1 MPSIGP
7 TIHGVELSAFVTKDF
22 STGRRPEVGRGE
34 RTPFARGSARFS
46 STDLSRIKL
55 TTVGQPT
62 TRATRITEKSVRT
75 ASRAMGE
82 ALGALALGNI
92 PTAGKWMAQAR
103 QNLEPMLDKAVLA
116 QASELSGRQET
127 PEQVADHILLVRLG
141 KHLAQIDDSTLFT
154 MAKLVNTDSQNELG
168 PDGPLLRQAVIKEA
182 DARLADGLGTIRTE
196 LSNPAMDA
204 GKAARRLNDDVEVLI
219 DRWIVAK
226 RFKGEPLP
234 KQNGAEILPFAMSTH
249 IRMKLMSEFTDPDK
263 MKQVA
268 QFIEPSRLAAMAKN
282 ATEPLLGVLKEVIT
296 HKLLDRMNSLTGPL
310 AALDFGVPE
319 KIAPA
324 LDTAYSDFFSI
335 LKVAQELESHTGET
349 TLTSM
354 LRAGFE
360 GVLTSVFEDVATTD
374 GLLEKFSSKDLTT
387 LMEIGGKAGVPIDGL
402 PASKINV
409 REQVR
414 TIATARIESS
424 YPEVRRLGQAVLSE
438 MTANPIHLERL
449 WTNMNAFR
457 AEVTR
462 GLAHHHRVLDPS
474 IPLPEEGD
482 GEIYAAMILDHMAH
496 FSPDHPRSNRDE
508 MLDLLVPDLSVDSV
522 KQLPYRTTDLT
533 PEMLAPFSTAELTRL
548 HYHVCSELKNSKYK
562 SDAGKQQLIR
572 NQKALEDIMLDRKMP
587 VVRALLDNHAV
598 EASLSIVS
606 DLGKKHISQ
615 VAQLKGERTVAMTN
629 IIFTNFLLSQG
640 MHRFCQA
647 FDPYI
652 LDKPETHHVDFGDD
666 RFEIW
671 SGFYNAVRDEA
682 AEKAFPS
689 GKLPEGVTSKTIQ
702 AQSILE
708 GSWAGRNYLRQLP
721 G

>member
-1 MPSIGP
+1 MPSIGN
-7 TIHGVELSAFVTKDF
+7 TIHGVDLSSFVTKDF

-46 STDLSRIKL
+46 GNDLARIKL
-55 TTVGQPT
+55 STVGQPT

-82 ALGALALGNI
+82 ALGALAAGNI

-103 QNLEPMLDKAVLA
+103 QNLEPMLDKAVLG
-116 QASELSGRQET
+116 QAPDLSGRQHT
-127 PEQVADHILLVRLG
+127 PEEVADHVLTVRLG
-141 KHLAQIDDSTLFT
+141 KHLAQIDDATLFM
-154 MAKLVNTDSQNELG
+154 MAKLVNTDSKNELG
-168 PDGPLLRQAVIKEA
+168 PDGPLLRQALIKEA
-182 DARLADGLGTIRTE
+182 DARLAAGLGAIRAE
-196 LSNPAMDA
+196 LSNPTMDA
-204 GKAARRLNDDVEVLI
+204 GKAARRLNDDVEVLV

-226 RFKGEPLP
+226 RLKGEPLP
-234 KQNGAEILPFAMSTH
+234 KQNGAEVLPFAMSTH
-249 IRMKLMSEFTDPDK
+249 IRMKLMSELTDPDQ

-268 QFIEPSRLAAMAKN
+268 QFIEPSRLAAMAKS
-282 ATEPLLGVLKEVIT
+282 AKEPLLGVVKEVVT
-296 HKLLDRMNSLTGPL
+296 QKLLDRMNTLTGPL
-310 AALDFGVPE
+310 AALDLEAPD

-324 LDTAYSDFFSI
+324 LDSAHSEFSAL
-335 LKVAQELESHTGET
+335 LKIAQELDSHTKET
-349 TLTSM
+349 SLTSM
-354 LRAGFE
+354 LKGGFE

-374 GLLEKFSSKDLTT
+374 GLLEKLGSKDLTT
-387 LMEIGGKAGVPIDGL
+387 LMDIGGRAGVKLDEL

-414 TIATARIESS
+414 EIAKARIESS

-449 WTNMNAFR
+449 WTGMNAFR

-496 FSPDHPRSNRDE
+496 FSPDHPRSNRNE
-508 MLDLLVPDLSVDSV
+508 ALDLLVPDLSGDSV
-522 KQLPYRTTDLT
+522 KQLPYRSTDLT
-533 PEMLAPFSTAELTRL
+533 QEMLAPFSTAELTRL

-562 SDAGKQQLIR
+562 SEAGKQQLIR
-572 NQKALEDIMLDRKMP
+572 NQKVLEDTMLDRKFPM
-587 VVRALLDNHAV
+587 VSALLDNHAV

-606 DLGKKHISQ
+606 DQGKKHIMQ
-615 VAQLKGERTVAMTN
+615 MAQLKGEKTVSMTN

-640 MHRFCQA
+640 MNRFCQA

-652 LDKPETHHVDFGDD
+652 LNKPETHHVDFGDD
-666 RFEIW
+666 RFESW
-671 SGFYNAVRDEA
+671 SSFYNAARDEA
-682 AEKAFPS
+682 AEKAFPG
-689 GKLPEGVTSKTIQ
+689 GKLPEGVTSQTIQ
-702 AQSILE
+702 AQQIVE

>member
-7 TIHGVELSAFVTKDF
+7 TIHGVDLSAFVTKDF
-22 STGRRPEVGRGE
+22 STGRRPDVGRGE
-34 RTPFARGSARFS
+34 RTPFARGSTRFS
-46 STDLSRIKL
+46 GSDLTRIKL

-82 ALGALALGNI
+82 ALGALASGSI
-92 PTAGKWMAQAR
+92 PTAGKWLSQAR
-103 QNLEPMLDKAVLA
+103 QNLEPMLDKAVLD
-116 QASELSGRQET
+116 QASELSGRQHT
-127 PEQVADHILLVRLG
+127 PKEVADHILLVRLG
-141 KHLAQIDDSTLFT
+141 KHLTQIDDSTLFT
-154 MAKLVNTDSQNELG
+154 MAKLLNTDSQNELG

-182 DARLADGLGTIRTE
+182 DARLAGGLGAIRAE
-196 LSNPAMDA
+196 LSNPTLDA

-226 RFKGEPLP
+226 RLKGEPLP
-234 KQNGAEILPFAMSTH
+234 QQNGVDVLPFAMSTH
-249 IRMKLMSEFTDPDK
+249 IRMKLISEITDPDK

-268 QFIEPSRLAAMAKN
+268 QLIEPSRLAAMAKN
-282 ATEPLLGVLKEVIT
+282 AKEPLLGVLKEVIT
-296 HKLLDRMNSLTGPL
+296 QTLVDRMNSITGPL
-310 AALDFGVPE
+310 AALDPE
-319 KIAPA
+319 APDKIAPA
-324 LDTAYSDFFSI
+324 LEAAYSDFFSI
-335 LKVAQELESHTGET
+335 LKVAQQLESHTGET
-349 TLTSM
+349 TLSSM
-354 LRAGFE
+354 LKAGFE
-360 GVLTSVFEDVATTD
+360 GVMTSVFENVAKTD

-387 LMEIGGKAGVPIDGL
+387 LLEIGGKAGVNLEEL
-402 PASKINV
+402 PASKINI
-409 REQVR
+409 RKQVR

-424 YPEVRRLGQAVLSE
+424 YPEVRRLGQAVLTE
-438 MTANPIHLERL
+438 MSANPIHLERL
-449 WTNMNAFR
+449 WTSMNAFR

-474 IPLPEEGD
+474 IPMPEEGD

-508 MLDLLVPDLSVDSV
+508 ALDLLVPDLSGDSV

-562 SDAGKQQLIR
+562 SDEGKQQLIR
-572 NQKALEDIMLDRKMP
+572 NQKVLEDIMLDRKFPM
-587 VVRALLDNHAV
+587 VNALLDNHAV

-606 DLGKKHISQ
+606 DQGKKHISRM
-615 VAQLKGERTVAMTN
+615 AQLKGERTVTMTN

-640 MHRFCQA
+640 MNRFCQA

-652 LDKPETHHVDFGDD
+652 LNKPETHHVDFGDD
-666 RFEIW
+666 RFESW
-671 SGFYNAVRDEA
+671 SSFYNAARDEA
-682 AEKAFPS
+682 AEKAFP
-689 GKLPEGVTSKTIQ
+689 GGRLPEGTTSKTIQ
-702 AQSILE
+702 AQSIVE